1 MVFAPTSK
9 SEQLTKSRICCS
21 RDTLSK
27 ISVRPEWLLWN
38 EDSVVHNVWFIEG
51 YRKRPGNVSASAEP
65 CRSSSIW
72 TNAKCRMQND
82 RFTRS
87 SSPLARHPEVN
98 PMSVGREAARTMD
111 VPWWL
116 TRIRQTSKNDW
127 RIPTSEFRFRPES
140 RFRPRSHG
148 GVARPE
154 FKQND
159 KPRIPKIRHRPPGVP
174 APSSTCRQVQHAG
187 RLMITIVCV
196 KLTYNYLAHRII
208 GVTYVVT

>member
-1 MVFAPTSK
+1 MDFAPTSK

-116 TRIRQTSKNDW
+116 TRIRRTSKNDW
-127 RIPTSEFRFRPES
+127 RKS
-140 RFRPRSHG
+140 
-148 GVARPE
+148 
-154 FKQND
+154 
-159 KPRIPKIRHRPPGVP
+159 RIPKSEPDRDRKEWP
-174 APSSTCRQVQHAG
+174 APSASKTINSEFWRSDIDRQECPSRVQHAG
-187 RLMITIVCV
+187 RLMITIVCG

>member
-38 EDSVVHNVWFIEG
+38 EDSVVHNVWFIGG

-98 PMSVGREAARTMD
+98 PMSLGREAARTMD

-116 TRIRQTSKNDW
+116 TRIRRTSKNDW
-127 RIPTSEFRFRPES
+127 RKS
-140 RFRPRSHG
+140 
-148 GVARPE
+148 
-154 FKQND
+154 
-159 KPRIPKIRHRPPGVP
+159 RIPKSDSDRDRKEWP
-174 APSSTCRQVQHAG
+174 APSVGKTINPEFRKSDIDRHKCPSRVQHADKFNMQAG
-187 RLMITIVCV
+187 
-196 KLTYNYLAHRII
+196 
-208 GVTYVVT
+208 